1 MGWLLPRAPV
11 PGASPQRRMGVREKG
26 RMSTEGVATVL
37 TLGGT
42 DNLAALNSC
51 AREQERRI
59 DVLLACPGRFLGMFG
74 NRWPMHFKQAEVQF
88 PWWPDVA
95 DPEFRKNLRIFRRLV
110 SDASAL
116 CCRVGCQSPTNSRL
130 QRSSSSVACR
140 IGELEQRIQLPKDR
154 RLTME
159 VLLECRFT
167 LVS

>member
-1 MGWLLPRAPV
+1 MGWLCRV
-11 PGASPQRRMGVREKG
+11 PLYQVPLISAAWACERKVVCLLKALRQQCLCWEARIISPP
-26 RMSTEGVATVL
+26 STL
-37 TLGGT
+37 
-42 DNLAALNSC
+42 

-74 NRWPMHFKQAEVQF
+74 RWPRHFKQAEVQF

-116 CCRVGCQSPTNSRL
+116 CCRVGCQSPSNSRL
-130 QRSSSSVACR
+130 QRSSSGVACR

-154 RLTME
+154 WLTLE
-159 VLLECRFT
+159 VLLSVDS
-167 LVS
+167 L